1 MLPSLLG
8 YFANQISSYWQ
19 NNHISGGYQLTSN
32 VNRYTT
38 DTYEPLICYYHQT
51 GAKEIYFLAKKI
63 EIELQDILTLIPK
76 KMLKNTVLG
85 M

>member
-1 MLPSLLG
+1 MLPLPSWLFCKPNFVIL
-8 YFANQISSYWQ
+8 A

-51 GAKEIYFLAKKI
+51 GAKDIYFLAKKT
-63 EIELQDILTLIPK
+63 EIELQDI
-76 KMLKNTVLG
+76 
-85 M
+85 